1 MDNSKLDQVDQKVR
15 WHLTGPFS
23 FGTAVCFIVGVALF
37 YAWNLFAIYCGP
49 VISASLYEL
58 APVPTIVTSAAATL
72 GFVSIAVGLYRV
84 RCFNLAGL
92 IASLVASTSFFG
104 GTVLVQFASVD
115 PNAVQLVVD
124 GICRICSCWVIVAWG
139 AQYARLDS
147 HTITVYTLLSFLIA
161 LLLCFLLMHSPQIV
175 RILFVGLA
183 LPVSMVLFMRADK
196 ASILLPAPKR
206 SVAQRES
213 FFGLTWRIILIF
225 FLFGM
230 VTWASILSTQ
240 SAPGSAPHLEQLVI
254 VGSGAIVA
262 VLLVLASI
270 TEGAFTTSYIYKV
283 VLPLIMSG
291 TLIVAMFNLETRIG
305 PALISIGYTCFDL
318 FCFTLFAD
326 ACRKTET
333 DAKRAFGW
341 CRAIESSVPLAVI
354 ALMWVLGNLLSS
366 GDVLASNL
374 IGPASLFVVIAII
387 MLDRTSLFERKQL
400 NPKIDYP
407 QAEVLHFARQCEKAI
422 ELCALSQREAE
433 VLSLIVRGRSVPHIS
448 QRLLISRSTVKTHVT
463 HIYTK
468 LGVNDRQEMIDAIE
482 AISLDEEAA
491 VSFTASV

>member
-1 MDNSKLDQVDQKVR
+1 MDKSTLDQIDQKVR
-15 WHLTGPFS
+15 WRLTGPFNL
-23 FGTAVCFIVGVALF
+23 GTSACFVFGVALF

-49 VISASLYEL
+49 VISTSLYEL
-58 APVPTIVTSAAATL
+58 APTPTIVTSAAATL
-72 GFVSIAVGLYRV
+72 GFVSIALAFYRIGCFNAVGLFASFV
-84 RCFNLAGL
+84 AG
-92 IASLVASTSFFG
+92 ASFFG
-104 GTVLVQFASVD
+104 GTALVQFA
-115 PNAVQLVVD
+115 NADANLVQLSVD

-147 HTITVYTLLSFLIA
+147 HTITVCTLMSFLIA
-161 LLLCFLLMHSPQIV
+161 LALCLLLMHSPQGV

-183 LPVSMVLFMRADK
+183 LPASMLLLVRADK
-196 ASILLPAPKR
+196 ASALTNAPKR
-206 SVAQRES
+206 SIAPSES
-213 FFGLTWRIILIF
+213 FVGLTWRIILIF

-230 VTWASILSTQ
+230 VTWTSILSTQ
-240 SAPGSAPHLEQLVI
+240 AASGSAPHLEQLI
-254 VGSGAIVA
+254 ILGSGVIVA
-262 VLLVLASI
+262 VLLVLAVLSQ
-270 TEGAFTTSYIYKV
+270 GSFTTSYIYKV

-291 TLIVAMFNLETRIG
+291 ALVIAMFNLETRIG

-354 ALMWVLGNLLSS
+354 ALMWLFGSILSADDMLLP
-366 GDVLASNL
+366 NL
-374 IGPASLFVVIAII
+374 IGPASLFVVVAII
-387 MLDRTSLFERKQL
+387 MLDRTSLFERAQL

-422 ELCALSQREAE
+422 KRCSLTQREAE

-468 LGVNDRQEMIDAIE
+468 LGVGDRQEMIDAIE
-482 AISLDEEAA
+482 AIPLDEEAA
-491 VSFTASV
+491 GSAS